1 MAMNTKA
8 VFIHPVDIVVFAY
21 VDAIAIM
28 VEITAPDEIV
38 VPEGLLVIQI
48 IGKESVGT
56 EDCRRER
63 DLLREFVGEFGTR
76 GFKDILLEE
85 IPAVFEFG
93 VEERLVEVPVLVV
106 ETGFLLLGID
116 AEDFAEVTQSD
127 RYVRDGWDTHYQDI
141 ILGVLFQIG
150 LFVI

>member
-1 MAMNTKA
+1 MTMDTKA

-48 IGKESVGT
+48 ISKESVGT

-63 DLLREFVGEFGTR
+63 DLLREFVGEFSTR
-76 GFKDILLEE
+76 GFEDILLEE
-85 IPAVFEFG
+85 VPTVFEFG
-93 VEERLVEVPVLVV
+93 VEERLVEIPVLVV
-106 ETGFLLLGID
+106 EAGFLLLGID
-116 AEDFAEVTQSD
+116 AEDFTEITQGN

-141 ILGVLFQIG
+141 IFGVLFQIG

>member
-1 MAMNTKA
+1 MAMDTKA

-48 IGKESVGT
+48 ISKESVGT

-63 DLLREFVGEFGTR
+63 YLLREFVGEFGTR
-76 GFKDILLEE
+76 GFEDILLEE
-85 IPAVFEFG
+85 VPTVFEFG
-93 VEERLVEVPVLVV
+93 VEERLVEIPVLVV
-106 ETGFLLLGID
+106 EAGFLLLGID
-116 AEDFAEVTQSD
+116 AEDAS
-127 RYVRDGWDTHYQDI
+127 
-141 ILGVLFQIG
+141 
-150 LFVI
+150 

>member
-48 IGKESVGT
+48 ISKESVGT

-76 GFKDILLEE
+76 GFEDILLEE
-85 IPAVFEFG
+85 VPTVFEFG
-93 VEERLVEVPVLVV
+93 VEERLVEIPVLVV
-106 ETGFLLLGID
+106 EAGFLLLGID
-116 AEDFAEVTQSD
+116 AEDAS
-127 RYVRDGWDTHYQDI
+127 
-141 ILGVLFQIG
+141 
-150 LFVI
+150 